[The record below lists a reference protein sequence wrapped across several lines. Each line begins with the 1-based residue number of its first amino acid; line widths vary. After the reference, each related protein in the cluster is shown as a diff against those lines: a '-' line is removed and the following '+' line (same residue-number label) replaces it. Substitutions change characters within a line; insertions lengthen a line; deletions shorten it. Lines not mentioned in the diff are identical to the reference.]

1 MVGSTRHR
9 EVNPMMYWD
18 HMSGWGW
25 AWMGAGSIVFWALL
39 IAGIVALIRYTRTTG
54 TDRESGRFSRPT
66 PEQLLAERYARG
78 EIDETE
84 YRQRLDTL
92 TAAGAGGRSTR

>member
-1 MVGSTRHR
+1 
-9 EVNPMMYWD
+9 MMYWGD
-18 HMSGWGW
+18 EMSGWGW

-39 IAGIVALIRYTRTTG
+39 IVGIVALVRYTRATG
-54 TDRESGRFSRPT
+54 AGGGSGQFSRPT

-84 YRQRLDTL
+84 YRQRLDGLHT
-92 TAAGAGGRSTR
+92 AGAGARSTR